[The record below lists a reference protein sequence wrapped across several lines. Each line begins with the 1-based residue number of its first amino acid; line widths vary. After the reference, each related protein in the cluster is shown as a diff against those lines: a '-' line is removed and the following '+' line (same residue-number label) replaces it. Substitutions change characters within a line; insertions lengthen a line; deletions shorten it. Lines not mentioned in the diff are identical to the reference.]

1 MSGRRRKQFGRPLDG
16 LLILDKPKGETSN
29 HALQTVKRLF
39 KANKAGHTGSLDP
52 LATGLLPICFGE
64 ATKFSQFLLDSD
76 KTYRVT
82 AKLGIKTITGDAE
95 GEVLETRAIIGVD
108 RARLLDTVSGFLG
121 SIKQVPP
128 MYSALKH
135 QGRPLYKLAREG
147 IEVDRPARQIQ
158 IFKLELLAFDGEDF
172 ELEVACSKGT
182 YIRSLVEDIG
192 EVLGCGAHVTVLRRL
207 QSGPFF
213 AGQMHT
219 MEAIE
224 SLLETGGLPAID
236 NLLLPLS
243 ASVSHWPSIVLDENS
258 AYSLKQGQR
267 VQCPQ
272 SDVPSRLVDSNQSL
286 LSGRGFNQPL
296 SDVNWEGQAV
306 QIWEKGTDNKHFLG
320 IGAILEDGRLAPRRL
335 IKLN

>member
-1 MSGRRRKQFGRPLDG
+1 MSGRRRKQSGRPLDG

-29 HALQTVKRLF
+29 HALQNLKRLF
-39 KANKAGHTGSLDP
+39 KAAKAGHTGSLDP

-82 AKLGIKTITGDAE
+82 AKLGIKTTTGDAE
-95 GEVLETRAIIGVD
+95 GEVLETRAVPGVD
-108 RARLLDTVSGFLG
+108 KTGLIKVVSGFLG
-121 SIKQVPP
+121 HIKQVPP

-135 QGRPLYKLAREG
+135 QGQPLYKLARKG
-147 IEVDRPARQIQ
+147 IEVDRPARQVQ
-158 IFKLELLAFDGEDF
+158 IFKLQLLAFDGQNF

-207 QSGPFF
+207 QSGPFL

-219 MEAIE
+219 METIE
-224 SLLETGGLPAID
+224 RLHETGGLPAID

-258 AYSLKQGQR
+258 ADYLKQGQL
-267 VQCPQ
+267 VQCTQ
-272 SDVPSRLVDSNQSL
+272 SGVPSDLADSDQSL
-286 LSGRGFNQPL
+286 PSDSDFNQPP
-296 SDVNWEGQAV
+296 SDANWEGRAV
-306 QIWEKGTDNKHFLG
+306 QIWEKSTDNKHFLG